1 MLRPT
6 EVGPSTKVDRHYE
19 LVHLKDCYMNTNC
32 LPREES
38 FSSPLLNERN
48 KSLGRNFL
56 YTVLAFLALC
66 AVSYVLHA
74 A

>member
-1 MLRPT
+1 MF
-6 EVGPSTKVDRHYE
+6 HY
-19 LVHLKDCYMNTNC
+19 LWYIDSPKMIVMDTNC

-56 YTVLAFLALC
+56 YTVLVFLVLC

>member
-1 MLRPT
+1 MI
-6 EVGPSTKVDRHYE
+6 VMD
-19 LVHLKDCYMNTNC
+19 TNC

-56 YTVLAFLALC
+56 YTVLVFLALC

>member
-1 MLRPT
+1 MFPYLWY
-6 EVGPSTKVDRHYE
+6 VI
-19 LVHLKDCYMNTNC
+19 HLKKIVMNTNC
-32 LPREES
+32 LPREE

-56 YTVLAFLALC
+56 YTVLVFLALC

>member
-1 MLRPT
+1 
-6 EVGPSTKVDRHYE
+6 
-19 LVHLKDCYMNTNC
+19 MNTNC
-32 LPREES
+32 LPREE
-38 FSSPLLNERN
+38 FTSPLLNERN

-66 AVSYVLHA
+66 AASYVLHA